1 MARGAM
7 DVDVNQLADF
17 AALKKLATALW
28 QQDGTFHG
36 AAIMVGAGF
45 SRSAAISGNPAQKM
59 PLWFELCKQLGEE
72 LGSSSSDPLRLA
84 EEYQAFFGPQSMH
97 DSLKT
102 AVNDQAFQPGTLH
115 DDLLRLPWSE
125 VLTTNWDTLLERAA
139 AALPERVYGVVRK
152 QEDLASARSPRI
164 VKLHGT
170 IVLDNHLVFT
180 QEDYRKYPA
189 RYAAFVNY
197 ARQVFIEN
205 ELCLL
210 GFSGEDPN
218 FLAWAGWVRDHLAG
232 HARRIY
238 LVGALGLNAAKRK
251 YLESI
256 NIAPIDLSPLVAE
269 YDDLDLAHREATKLF
284 LQALLDLKPR
294 AESAWSPVYLN
305 QPIQQSKHIEA
316 FLQDQNYKWFE
327 DSLATLQADRNTYP
341 GWLVL
346 PSRLQ
351 DRVLEQTHFYAFST
365 SILRRLPD
373 QLRARLIYE
382 RVWRGYLTHDPLDAD
397 FSQLLLETVLDEQS
411 PLSKRERL
419 EGAVLLLKNKR
430 WTDDVADSCSRV
442 EDFIASN
449 IKHWSDAANEMA
461 YYRAI
466 HARDAFDYEE
476 LQAQCDRISI
486 DEPWW
491 KLRKASL
498 LVELGAFD
506 EANLLVTQAYRELL
520 VLHHQNRRSLF
531 LLSRLAW
538 AHWLY
543 HMLRL
548 AGQSLPLPSLYR
560 DHRCDPWAMLE
571 DLRSSIDNALDR
583 QRKDNAVVPNF
594 APGSYRDGSNS
605 VSFTSGLHP
614 LIVMIGLLD
623 TVGIPLRWHQTTL
636 FCRQA
641 EKLVEL
647 EGVDGLYSF
656 SLAVR
661 GASTET
667 AEIIKKSFSRLR
679 VARFEYAQVERLAEQ
694 CVRAINYWKARAAER
709 AAPGLRAALPNL
721 RVFIEILARISVR
734 LPPDRSSQLFIL
746 ATELSKQPSLHHLWL
761 KDALQNLL
769 CYSLES
775 VPEDDQAGLVEHALE
790 VPFPHEIGLSANSGW
805 PNPVIGKPGLRL
817 ANPVIDRRI
826 AQIIQS
832 VSADSKDTGS
842 ALIRLLP
849 LLDANYLTPPER
861 DSLLQQVWG
870 SDPAN
875 PSLQGANRLF
885 VHALLKLPSYQPE
898 TLKNQLSAK
907 LFEAGPEC
915 LFEDELLEDLINSVG
930 SVTAD
935 IRPSAV
941 QAQRYFDL
949 MTRWRPKPQSQL
961 EMAFSN
967 GGEQRKAALISKAL
981 GLVVAPH
988 LEGLPNETMFAQLD
1002 LFYREVQAPGALVA
1016 FIYFADTNPVA
1027 TFVEKTLRL
1036 ALQHKD
1042 PKFVSYAAYAIR
1054 EWRTRADSQITR
1066 RLVNLLVL
1074 IFGAQRL
1081 NARPEIIESLRTLH
1095 ERGQLSAEEIGSVID
1110 TLPVVFDS
1118 TRYDATDVLGHAAAT
1133 ISIVRTK
1140 CVQLA
1145 RSLSAK
1151 LGNPCT
1157 ELDRI
1162 MAEAKQDPLPEV
1174 RFA

>member
-7 DVDVNQLADF
+7 NVDVNQLADF
-17 AALKKLATALW
+17 AALKKLAAALW

-45 SRSAAISGNPAQKM
+45 SRSAATSGNPAQKM
-59 PLWFELCKQLGEE
+59 PLWFELCKQMGEE

-97 DSLKT
+97 DNLKT
-102 AVNDQAFQPGTLH
+102 AVNDQAFQPGALH

-139 AALPERVYGVVRK
+139 AALPERVYNVVRK

-170 IVLDNHLVFT
+170 IVHDNHLVFT
-180 QEDYRKYPA
+180 QEDYRRYPA

-256 NIAPIDLSPLVAE
+256 NIAPIDLAPLVAD
-269 YDDLDLAHREATKLF
+269 YDDRELAHREATKLF
-284 LQALLDLKPR
+284 LQALVSLEPK
-294 AESAWSPVYLN
+294 AESAWSPTYLN
-305 QPIQQSKHIEA
+305 QPIQQNKHIDALLRE
-316 FLQDQNYKWFE
+316 QNYKWFE
-327 DSLATLQADRNTYP
+327 DSLATLQADRNSYP

-346 PSRLQ
+346 PSHLQ
-351 DRVLEQTHFYAFST
+351 DRVLEQASFHAFSA
-365 SILRRLPD
+365 SNLRQLPE

-382 RVWRGYLTHDPLDAD
+382 RIWRGYLAHDPLDAE
-397 FSQLLLETVLDEQS
+397 FSKLLLDTVLDEQS

-419 EGAVLLLKNKR
+419 EGAVLLLKNQR
-430 WTDDVADSCSRV
+430 WADDVSNSCSRV
-442 EDFIASN
+442 EDFIESN
-449 IKHWSDAANEMA
+449 AKHWSDAANEMA

-466 HARDAFDYEE
+466 QARDAFDYEA
-476 LQAQCDRISI
+476 LQVQCDRISI

-498 LVELGAFD
+498 LVELGTPN
-506 EANLLVTQAYRELL
+506 EANLLVAQAYRELL

-543 HMLRL
+543 HVLNL
-548 AGQSLPLPSLYR
+548 AGQQSPFPSFYR
-560 DHRCDPWAMLE
+560 EHRCDPWAILD
-571 DLRSSIDNALDR
+571 DLRVSIDNALDR
-583 QRKDNAVVPNF
+583 QRKDSAVVPNF
-594 APGSYRDGSNS
+594 APGSYRDGSSS
-605 VSFTSGLHP
+605 VTFTSGLHP
-614 LIVMIGLLD
+614 LIVMTGLLD
-623 TVGIPLRWHQTTL
+623 TVGMPLRWQQTNL

-647 EGVDGLYSF
+647 DGVDGLYSF
-656 SLAVR
+656 SLAAR

-667 AEIIKKSFSRLR
+667 AEIIKKTFSRLR
-679 VARFEYAQVERLAEQ
+679 VARFAYSQVEQLADQ

-709 AAPGLRAALPNL
+709 AGPSRQAALPNL

-734 LPPDRSSQLFIL
+734 LPPERSRQLFIL
-746 ATELSKQPSLHHLWL
+746 ATELSKQPDLHHLWL
-761 KDALQNLL
+761 KDALGHLL
-769 CYSLES
+769 RYSLES
-775 VPEDDQAGLVEHALE
+775 VPENEQADLVPHALE
-790 VPFPHEIGLSANSGW
+790 VPLAHEIGLNANSDW
-805 PNPVIGKPGLRL
+805 PNPVIEKPGERM

-832 VSADSKDTGS
+832 VNADSKDTGA
-842 ALIRLLP
+842 ALIRLIP
-849 LLDANYLTPPER
+849 LLDANYLTPSER
-861 DSLLQQVWG
+861 VSLLQQVWG

-885 VHALLKLPSYQPE
+885 AHALLKLPNHQPE
-898 TLKNQLSAK
+898 NLKDSLSVK
-907 LFEAGPEC
+907 LFEAGAEG
-915 LFEDELLEDLINSVG
+915 LFEEELLEDLINSVG
-930 SVTAD
+930 SVSAD
-935 IRPSAV
+935 IRPSAE
-941 QAQRYFDL
+941 QARRYFEL
-949 MTRWRPKPQSQL
+949 MTRWRPKAQSQL
-961 EMAFSN
+961 EMAFSH
-967 GGEQRKAALISKAL
+967 GGEQRKGTLISKAL

-988 LEGLPNETMFAQLD
+988 LGGLSSEAMFAQLD

-1016 FIYFADTNPVA
+1016 YIYFADTDPVA
-1027 TFVEKTLRL
+1027 SLVEKTLRH
-1036 ALQHKD
+1036 ALQHQD
-1042 PKFVSYAAYAIR
+1042 AKFVSYAAYAIR
-1054 EWRTRADSQITR
+1054 EWRTRVDSPITR
-1066 RLVNLLVL
+1066 RLVSLLVML
-1074 IFGAQRL
+1074 FGPQRL
-1081 NARPEIIESLRTLH
+1081 SVLPEIIESLRTLL
-1095 ERGQLSAEEIGSVID
+1095 ERGLLSAEESGSLID
-1110 TLPVVFDS
+1110 TLPVVFDC
-1118 TRYDATDVLGHAAAT
+1118 TRYDATGDLGHEAAT

-1145 RSLSAK
+1145 RSLSAHRTE
-1151 LGNPCT
+1151 PCG
-1157 ELDRI
+1157 ELARV
-1162 MAEAKQDPLPEV
+1162 MLEAKEDPLPEV

>member
-1 MARGAM
+1 M
-7 DVDVNQLADF
+7 DVNQLADS
-17 AALKKLATALW
+17 AALKKLAAALW

-59 PLWFELCKQLGEE
+59 PLWFELCAKLGAE
-72 LGSSSSDPLRLA
+72 LGSTSSDALRLA

-102 AVNDQAFQPGTLH
+102 AINDQAFQPGALH
-115 DDLLRLPWSE
+115 DELLRLPWSE

-139 AALPERVYGVVRK
+139 ATVPERIYGVVRK

-180 QEDYRKYPA
+180 QEDYRTYPA

-232 HARRIY
+232 QARRIY

-256 NIAPIDLSPLVAE
+256 NIAPIDLSALVAD
-269 YDDLDLAHREATKLF
+269 YDDPELAHREATKLF

-294 AESAWSPVYLN
+294 AESAWSPAYLN
-305 QPIQQSKHIEA
+305 HPVKQNQHIEA
-316 FLQDQNYKWFE
+316 FLQEQNYKWFE
-327 DSLATLQADRNTYP
+327 DSLATLQADRNTFP

-346 PSRLQ
+346 PASLQ
-351 DRVLEQTHFYAFST
+351 DRVLEQTNFHAFSAR
-365 SILRRLPD
+365 ILRRLPD
-373 QLRARLIYE
+373 ELRARLIYE
-382 RVWRGYLTHDPLDAD
+382 RIWRSGLTHDLLDTE
-397 FSQLLLETVLDEQS
+397 FSELLLETVLDEQS

-419 EGAVLLLKNKR
+419 EGAVLLLKNQR
-430 WTDDVADSCSRV
+430 WADEGSDSWKGV
-442 EDFIASN
+442 ETFITSN
-449 IKHWSDAANEMA
+449 AKHWADAANELA

-466 HARDAFDYEE
+466 RARDAFDFEE
-476 LQAQCDRISI
+476 LQVQCGHMSI

-506 EANLLVTQAYRELL
+506 EANQLVAQAYRELL

-543 HMLRL
+543 HVLGL
-548 AGQSLPLPSLYR
+548 AEQRIPFPSLYR
-560 DHRCDPWAMLE
+560 DHRCDPGTMLE
-571 DLRSSIDNALDR
+571 DLKTSIDDAVDQ
-583 QRKDNAVVPNF
+583 QRKEHAVVPNF

-605 VSFTSGLHP
+605 VSFTSGAHP
-614 LIVMIGLLD
+614 LVVMTGVLD
-623 TVGIPLRWHQTTL
+623 TVGIPLRWQQTNL
-636 FCRQA
+636 FARQA
-641 EKLVEL
+641 DKLVEL
-647 EGVDGLYSF
+647 EGVAGRYSF

-661 GASTET
+661 GASIET
-667 AEIIKKSFSRLR
+667 ADIIKKSFSRLR
-679 VARFEYAQVERLAEQ
+679 VARFEYVQVEQLVEQ
-694 CVRAINYWKARAAER
+694 CLRAIDYWKARTVERTAAAGR
-709 AAPGLRAALPNL
+709 TGLSYL
-721 RVFIEILARISVR
+721 RVLIEILARISVR
-734 LPPDRSSQLFIL
+734 LPPERSRELFIL
-746 ATELSKQPSLHHLWL
+746 ATELCQQPALQHLWL
-761 KDALQNLL
+761 KDALQHLMR
-769 CYSLES
+769 YSLES
-775 VPEDDQAGLVEHALE
+775 VPEDEHSSLLQQALE
-790 VPFPHEIGLSANSGW
+790 VPLPHEIGLSANSGW
-805 PNPVIGKPGLRL
+805 PNPVIEKPGVRP
-817 ANPVIDRRI
+817 ANPVIERRI

-832 VSADSKDTGS
+832 VNAESRDCSK
-842 ALIRLLP
+842 ALVRLLP
-849 LLDANYLTPPER
+849 LLEANYLTPAER
-861 DSLLQQVWG
+861 DRLLQQLWG

-875 PSLQGANRLF
+875 PSLQGANQLF
-885 VHALLKLPSYQPE
+885 AHALLKLPSHQPE
-898 TLKNQLSAK
+898 ALKNQLSAK
-907 LFEAGPEC
+907 LFDAGSPG
-915 LFEDELLEDLINSVG
+915 LFEDALLEDLINSVG
-930 SVTAD
+930 SATAG
-935 IRPSAV
+935 IKPSAE

-949 MTRWRPKPQSQL
+949 MTRWRPKSQSQL
-961 EMAFSN
+961 EMAFTF

-981 GLVVAPH
+981 GLVVVPH
-988 LEGLPNETMFAQLD
+988 LRGLPNETMFAQLD
-1002 LFYREVQAPGALVA
+1002 LFYREVQGPGALVGL
-1016 FIYFADTNPVA
+1016 IYFADSDPVA
-1027 TFVEKTLRL
+1027 TLVEKTLRL
-1036 ALQHKD
+1036 ALQHQD
-1042 PKFVSYAAYAIR
+1042 PKFVAHAAYAVR
-1054 EWRTRADSQITR
+1054 EWRARADSPITR
-1066 RLVNLLVL
+1066 RLVHLLVL

-1081 NARPEIIESLRTLH
+1081 DALSEIIEALRTLH
-1095 ERGQLSAEEIGSVID
+1095 ERGQLSTEETGSVID

-1118 TRYDATDVLGHAAAT
+1118 TRYETSDDVGHAAVA

-1145 RSLSAK
+1145 RSLIA
-1151 LGNPCT
+1151 NREDACA

-1162 MAEAKQDPLPEV
+1162 VAEAKQDPLPEV